1 MNKKKC
7 DKNRFGNS
15 NTLPIHRTN
24 SLDKTKNISRK
35 KLKIAI
41 LEKKHVP
48 KNKNSKFIETQK
60 YFSPN
65 SKRMTS
71 NQKKEISNLNKN
83 TNRNKHTYH
92 TIIYSNA
99 NKEHI
104 QRFANSVNRPITNNN
119 CSTPKKHISSNII
132 NRNQKHT
139 LIHQRCNTL
148 NNIKKNNIEVKNK
161 CENEKKIPKR
171 DIKVNIL
178 FKKLKTQKKIPNERI
193 NLRYQTNEKNKN
205 NTEKIKKFEKAKIE
219 RVKIDLNLINGIQ
232 SKEERMHN
240 LLYGISYMTE
250 KKKCE
255 LCHKMVD
262 SYLYKFHYY
271 SHPSPI
277 FNWIYLGTS
286 KNANNIEEIKNLDI
300 KYILNCAVE
309 IKVIKLPNY
318 IKYCQLNITDSSTT
332 NIIQFFEQ
340 AFAFIELARRN
351 KEKILIHCKLGI
363 SRSPSILIGYL
374 IKYMGYTTES
384 ALDFLRSIRT
394 QVYPNPGF
402 ISQIY
407 LYERNIKKN
416 QKKIANSSISNSTA
430 DFSLSK

>member
-178 FKKLKTQKKIPNERI
+178 FKK
-193 NLRYQTNEKNKN
+193 
-205 NTEKIKKFEKAKIE
+205 
-219 RVKIDLNLINGIQ
+219 
-232 SKEERMHN
+232 S
-240 LLYGISYMTE
+240 
-250 KKKCE
+250 
-255 LCHKMVD
+255 
-262 SYLYKFHYY
+262 
-271 SHPSPI
+271 
-277 FNWIYLGTS
+277 
-286 KNANNIEEIKNLDI
+286 
-300 KYILNCAVE
+300 
-309 IKVIKLPNY
+309 
-318 IKYCQLNITDSSTT
+318 IT
-332 NIIQFFEQ
+332 
-340 AFAFIELARRN
+340 L
-351 KEKILIHCKLGI
+351 
-363 SRSPSILIGYL
+363 SI
-374 IKYMGYTTES
+374 
-384 ALDFLRSIRT
+384 
-394 QVYPNPGF
+394 
-402 ISQIY
+402 
-407 LYERNIKKN
+407 
-416 QKKIANSSISNSTA
+416 
-430 DFSLSK
+430 